1 MRIPSNASMRTG
13 VSEGGLYA
21 TAMQEEVAEQGVTP
35 TEPSQVSGGIFEEER
50 GKKISIE
57 KEESRMTS
65 LKILPTN

>member
-50 GKKISIE
+50 EKKFQS
-57 KEESRMTS
+57 KKKS
-65 LKILPTN
+65 LE